1 MKIEFENT
9 ISEYIELQLYL
20 KENDKKQKMFFIF
33 FKYFFILFCIVE
45 AIKYFITHD
54 DLSRYLL
61 LIFFIVIIFLWIIM
75 VPKLIYNAT
84 KKGTIIMVKKSPNM
98 LERKRMIIVENK
110 IILSDIK
117 ENNIIEFNVE
127 DIYKVIKLKNS
138 LYIFKDKIK
147 VFAII
152 PLDAFENELDKDK
165 YLTLLKNFKINK

>member
-1 MKIEFENT
+1 
-9 ISEYIELQLYL
+9 
-20 KENDKKQKMFFIF
+20 
-33 FKYFFILFCIVE
+33 
-45 AIKYFITHD
+45 
-54 DLSRYLL
+54 
-61 LIFFIVIIFLWIIM
+61 M